1 MSLYRTVIGIDP
13 SLSATGIVALQRDGE
28 PGAWR
33 LVYRHTVRPT
43 TKGSLVSRLDALD
56 RDVRASVLQAICGRP
71 EPLAAAAEDPSDFR
85 VPGKSGVSQLIR
97 FGAGVGVA
105 LLAAQRACHEI
116 GLPLV
121 TYGVNE
127 WIPKVGGRRGG
138 GWKHPMSHKDL
149 LAQARHMIAG
159 TVGATDDETMAAAL
173 ALTHVLKVRHH
184 QSMAGTGAGD

>member
-1 MSLYRTVIGIDP
+1 MSLYRTVLGIDP
-13 SLSATGIVALQRDGE
+13 SLSATGIVALQRDGD

-33 LVYRHTVRPT
+33 LVYRHTVRPPA
-43 TKGSLVSRLDALD
+43 KGALVSRLEALY
-56 RDVRASVLQAICGRP
+56 RDVYKAVLTAIAGRP
-71 EPLAAAAEDPSDFR
+71 EPMTAAAEDPSDFR

-105 LLAAQRACHEI
+105 LLAAQCACHEL

-149 LAQARHMIAG
+149 LAQARLIIPG
-159 TVGATDDETMAAAL
+159 TTEATDDEVMASAL
-173 ALTHVLKVRHH
+173 ALQHVLKVRHH
-184 QSMAGTGAGD
+184 QNMAGIGIGN